1 MPGAIRVP
9 RPLAPAPE
17 IWGGFECS
25 VTRVRDEWRDQV
37 RETGHHDRL
46 EDLERVAAIGIGTLR
61 YPFLWERV
69 RDDVRNDG
77 TWPWHDRQMGR
88 LRALGLDVIAGL
100 IHHGSGPSGTSLLD
114 PGFPAGLA
122 RHAGQ
127 VAERYPDILR
137 WTPVNEPLTTARFS
151 CLYGFWYPHLR
162 DTHAFLRALAG
173 QCRAVMLAMRAIR
186 RQVPGAQLVQTEDV
200 GCTFATV
207 PLRDQ
212 AQYENDRRWL
222 SLDLLCGRV
231 DRAHPWRGTIEEAG
245 VSARHLDELAT
256 GEAAPDIIG
265 VNYYVTSERFL
276 DHRTALYPPHL
287 HGGNGHLSYVDTEA
301 VRVPDCT
308 EERGWLPRLHEVWSR
323 YERPIAVTEAHL
335 GCEDGAEQARWFLEA
350 WTAAQKLQSQGVD
363 VRAVTAWALAGAIDW
378 DSLLQ
383 SRAGRAECGIWD
395 LNSRREPRLLAQVIR
410 SLAGGEAFEHPALE
424 RPGWWRR
431 ADRFP
436 PPGPADAEWQLP
448 GAG

>member
-1 MPGAIRVP
+1 
-9 RPLAPAPE
+9 
-17 IWGGFECS
+17 
-25 VTRVRDEWRDQV
+25 
-37 RETGHHDRL
+37 
-46 EDLERVAAIGIGTLR
+46 
-61 YPFLWERV
+61 
-69 RDDVRNDG
+69 
-77 TWPWHDRQMGR
+77 MGQ

-276 DHRTALYPPHL
+276 TTAPSCIPRIYTAAMVI
-287 HGGNGHLSYVDTEA
+287 SATW
-301 VRVPDCT
+301 T
-308 EERGWLPRLHEVWSR
+308 PRLCAC
-323 YERPIAVTEAHL
+323 PIAP
-335 GCEDGAEQARWFLEA
+335 
-350 WTAAQKLQSQGVD
+350 KS
-363 VRAVTAWALAGAIDW
+363 
-378 DSLLQ
+378 
-383 SRAGRAECGIWD
+383 
-395 LNSRREPRLLAQVIR
+395 
-410 SLAGGEAFEHPALE
+410 
-424 RPGWWRR
+424 
-431 ADRFP
+431 
-436 PPGPADAEWQLP
+436 
-448 GAG
+448 GAGCRVCMKSGHGTNAQSP